1 MGKRAKTDK
10 LLPELVKLAIPTLRR
25 AEQETSRGRG
35 AKPVIPDWVV
45 AAMIMIVVLK
55 KKKSKSAQFR
65 YLSDRRQEIAVWL
78 GCSEFP
84 SRATYFRRY
93 RRAHLIYA
101 TAVRLQGEAAISE
114 GIADPESVAGDKSL
128 IQSQGQPWHVRF
140 QEVGKV
146 PAGVDTDGT
155 WGYSEHDDW
164 VFGFAYEVVV
174 TATPGTMPFPLLAS
188 VASAS
193 TSETR
198 TFPEKVK
205 LLPEGTKNVLL
216 DSAYDTNHLGE
227 LIEFDEDGMPTGRR
241 LFCPPNPRNNKRP
254 QTKPYSPSASRAHSR
269 KLRLERVK
277 RYESKKGR
285 RLYTRRS
292 KTVEPFN
299 QWFKSAFE
307 LEHRTWHRGL
317 DNNRTMILSAIFAYQ
332 LMIRHNHRCGNK
344 NGQIRWILDA
354 L

>member
-10 LLPELVKLAIPTLRR
+10 LLPKLVKLAIPTLRQ
-25 AEQETSRGRG
+25 AEREMSRGRG
-35 AKPVIPDWVV
+35 ARPAIPDWVM

-65 YLSDRRQEIAVWL
+65 YLSQRRDEIAVWL
-78 GCSEFP
+78 GCSDFP
-84 SRATYFRRY
+84 SRSTYFRRY
-93 RRAHLIYA
+93 RRAHLIY
-101 TAVRLQGEAAISE
+101 TNAVRLQGEEAISE
-114 GIADPESVAGDKSL
+114 GIADPETVAGDKSL
-128 IQSQGQPWHVRF
+128 IQAQGQPWHVRF
-140 QEVGKV
+140 QRVGKT
-146 PAGVDTDGT
+146 PAGVDTDGS

-174 TATPGTMPFPLLAS
+174 TATRGSIAFPLLAS
-188 VASAS
+188 VSSAS

-205 LLPEGTKNVLL
+205 LLPEDTKNVLL

-227 LIEFDEDGMPTGRR
+227 LIEFDANGMSTGRHM
-241 LFCPPNPRNNKRP
+241 LCPPNPRNNKRP
-254 QTKPYSPSASRAHSR
+254 KTKPCSADASRAHSR
-269 KLRLERVK
+269 KLRTERIK
-277 RYESKKGR
+277 RYQSKKGR
-285 RLYTRRS
+285 RMYTRRS
-292 KTVEPFN
+292 KSVEPFN

-317 DNNRTMILSAIFAYQ
+317 DNNRTMILSAIFVYQ
-332 LMIRHNHRCGNK
+332 LMIRHNHHCGNQ

>member
-1 MGKRAKTDK
+1 MGKHAKTDK
-10 LLPELVKLAIPTLRR
+10 LLPNLVKLAVPTFRQ
-25 AEQETSRGRG
+25 AEQEMSRGRG
-35 AKPVIPDWVV
+35 AKPVIPDWVM

-65 YLSDRRQEIAVWL
+65 FLSERRHEIADWL
-78 GCSEFP
+78 GYWAFP
-84 SRATYFRRY
+84 SRSTYFRRY
-93 RRAHLIYA
+93 RRAHLIFT
-101 TAVRLQGEAAISE
+101 TAVRLQGEEAISE
-114 GIADPESVAGDKSL
+114 RIADPESVAGDKSL
-128 IQSQGQPWHVRF
+128 IQAQGQPWHLRF
-140 QEVGKV
+140 RRVGKV
-146 PAGVDTDGT
+146 PAGVDTDGS

-174 TATPGTMPFPLLAS
+174 TATAGSMAFPLLAS

-227 LIEFDEDGMPTGRR
+227 LIEFGAEGTPTGRR
-241 LFCPPNPRNNKRP
+241 LLCPPNPRNNKRP
-254 QTKPYSPSASRAHSR
+254 VTKPYHAAASRIHSR
-269 KLRLERVK
+269 KLRTERIK
-277 RYESKKGR
+277 RYQSKNGR

-292 KTVEPFN
+292 KSVEPFN

-307 LEHRTWHRGL
+307 LEHRTWHRRL

-332 LMIRHNHRCGNK
+332 LMIRHNYRCGNH